1 MHRPRLVVTMGDPAG
16 VGPELCLRL
25 FTEEAPDFDADLTI
39 FGSDRVLSDVSLAT
53 GLPLGGDLYDFGPVD
68 DLLPGR
74 VNAHT
79 GTAAHRYLTNAI
91 EAVRT
96 GHFDGIVTAPVSKEA
111 FAMAGVPHAGHTEVL
126 VEATGAGH
134 HAMMLTAPDIT
145 CSLVTTHCALAEVPG
160 QLTTGRILE
169 VIELT
174 AEAMRRLRNHAPRLA
189 ILGLNPHAGEGGLFG
204 SEETIIIQPA
214 IDTARA
220 KGIDVTD
227 PLPPD
232 TAFLP
237 ARRKQTDAY
246 VCMYHD
252 QGLIPL
258 KTLAFDSAVNVTLGL
273 PIVRTSVDHGTALD
287 IAWDAVADPSSL
299 YAAVELAAK
308 LVRTSGPGCS

>member
-1 MHRPRLVVTMGDPAG
+1 MGDPAG

-25 FTEEAPDFDADLTI
+25 FTADAPAFEADLTI
-39 FGSDRVLSDVSLAT
+39 FGSDQVLNDVSLAT
-53 GLPLGGDLYDFGPVD
+53 GIPVGGDLYDFGPVD
-68 DLLPGR
+68 DLVPGHVSAR
-74 VNAHT
+74 T
-79 GTAAHRYLTNAI
+79 GAASHRYLTNAI
-91 EAVRT
+91 DATLT
-96 GHFDGIVTAPVSKEA
+96 GHFDGIVTGPISKEA
-111 FAMAGVPHAGHTEVL
+111 LALAGIAHAGHTEIL
-126 VEATGAGH
+126 VERTGADR

-145 CSLVTTHCALAEVPG
+145 CSLVTTHCALAEVAG
-160 QLTTGRILE
+160 LLTTDRILE

-174 AEAMRRLRNHAPRLA
+174 AETMRQLRGRPPRLT

-204 SEETIIIQPA
+204 NEESAIIQPA
-214 IDTARA
+214 VEAARA
-220 KGIDVTD
+220 KGISITD

-237 ARRKQTDAY
+237 ARRAETDAY

-308 LVRTSGPGCS
+308 LARPQHGL